1 MDKLTCI
8 TIFGLDLVFESL
20 TKEIQSFTLAD
31 LRNQIKSENENKL
44 FYNNLGIR
52 SFIQTPNFAN
62 MEDSDLYIMAN
73 LENQIKS

>member
-1 MDKLTCI
+1 MTRESNPLPWLTYGI
-8 TIFGLDLVFESL
+8 KSKVGS
-20 TKEIQSFTLAD
+20 

-62 MEDSDLYIMAN
+62 MEDSDLYIVAN